1 MSITMKRN
9 TGWQGMGSK
18 IHIRVNG
25 EKVDSVMENNSVDVE
40 LPDDI
45 GHIKVTQF
53 GLKSNE
59 IVVEDGDIIQITSTK
74 WFKMSYPL
82 IMITFILTIFL
93 PNLTYRL
100 TVFFIVWL
108 LLVISVYLFNGFQLS
123 VLREK

>member
-1 MSITMKRN
+1 
-9 TGWQGMGSK
+9 MGSK

-74 WFKMSYPL
+74 WSKMSYPL

-93 PNLTYRL
+93 SNLTYRL